1 MASNGEA
8 ATTNAPNSKRPKLSG
23 AFSAVTPPAALEV
36 ARDVGNANANGAAT
50 VFMLAPTNDKY
61 NTTSRMAVVAMSEQC
76 GSVVVIE
83 QEKKPSFAFASP
95 SINDTSVAGYAYLGY
110 WMASGFN
117 STTPTST
124 CAFMSDAQP
133 KFTFKSDKG
142 LLKPVVPKASELSA
156 IEEQSMKM
164 NELPGTWG
172 TTVPIHVIASN
183 TSAFFGAPSFID
195 AVKLAAMQID
205 VGATT
210 NGVLLVTDDES
221 KRVQLKSARIQYPLQ
236 HLPHMDR
243 YVLLLNPS
251 DDCKYGAIMVNAE
264 PGVDKRPVTM
274 QLRHKTLPLP
284 AKTVQV
290 WQSTL
295 EAAGIVDLNDLYTT
309 PVFLYID
316 ASLDA
321 YRPNAIKLMVTA
333 VATPPPDVSSFVV
346 FSTSRLIKA
355 HFNDLVYNAEEGKMY
370 PTDSVEHLVHNE
382 DRAVPLTMKRVSND
396 ESLLLYAP
404 ATVKMV
410 KAYAAACSNTGLQS
424 ICAMVKATSDE
435 VMIAAIQSV
444 DGMQSYKELPDV
456 LQALETEADKESQN
470 EDAYVRAVCAL
481 YFVASLLHGGKEG
494 VLSLAPNVVKLDT
507 KDAADAEI
515 APDAEEDD
523 DL

>member
-1 MASNGEA
+1 
-8 ATTNAPNSKRPKLSG
+8 
-23 AFSAVTPPAALEV
+23 
-36 ARDVGNANANGAAT
+36 
-50 VFMLAPTNDKY
+50 
-61 NTTSRMAVVAMSEQC
+61 
-76 GSVVVIE
+76 
-83 QEKKPSFAFASP
+83 
-95 SINDTSVAGYAYLGY
+95 
-110 WMASGFN
+110 
-117 STTPTST
+117 
-124 CAFMSDAQP
+124 
-133 KFTFKSDKG
+133 
-142 LLKPVVPKASELSA
+142 
-156 IEEQSMKM
+156 
-164 NELPGTWG
+164 
-172 TTVPIHVIASN
+172 
-183 TSAFFGAPSFID
+183 
-195 AVKLAAMQID
+195 
-205 VGATT
+205 
-210 NGVLLVTDDES
+210 
-221 KRVQLKSARIQYPLQ
+221 
-236 HLPHMDR
+236 
-243 YVLLLNPS
+243 
-251 DDCKYGAIMVNAE
+251 MVNAE

-494 VLSLAPNVVKLDT
+494 VLSLAPKVVKLDT